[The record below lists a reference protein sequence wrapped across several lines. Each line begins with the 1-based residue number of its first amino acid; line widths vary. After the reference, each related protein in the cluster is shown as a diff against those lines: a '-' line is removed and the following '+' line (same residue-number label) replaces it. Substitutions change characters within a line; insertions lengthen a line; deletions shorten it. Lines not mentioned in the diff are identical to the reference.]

1 MNVTLCGPG
10 GGFILPAG
18 IVIPGFCSRLAG
30 RERELDR
37 LTSPHL
43 RRLSILGDWLPLA
56 FAVYVKLGTGDFGAW
71 GVPAVLLAVDASLG
85 LA

>member
-1 MNVTLCGPG
+1 MSPYVGR

-30 RERELDR
+30 RERELER

-43 RRLSILGDWLPLA
+43 RRLAILGDWLPLA
-56 FAVYVKLGTGDFGAW
+56 FAVYVKLGTGYSGAW
-71 GVPAVLLAVDASLG
+71 GITAVLLAVDACLG